1 MNPLSQLKRNV
12 KSAFAVT
19 VLQSCGNFMLKTL
32 YLYNIES
39 LYNIYIYIYIYNTC
53 IIYNICLYNVCEKN
67 LFL

>member
-39 LYNIYIYIYIYNTC
+39 LYNIYVYTC